1 MLFCIIFTL
10 ICVCNASIPLTNFL
24 NFGPGSG
31 DITLTSNMSSITVFV
46 KPSFRFFGRRRDSFN
61 VSAAGINIHKGLLT
75 AFFGKFDETKG
86 RIFFRLAKPE
96 TSTLA
101 FTQLESL
108 LAAEFPNLH
117 RLRLPM
123 KWAAVMTFGEVQ
135 PAGNFESCY
144 DEQLPGN
151 TYQLVLTS
159 NGRFTFFIASYNHIG
174 WVQKDS
180 WAGGRVYDHVRN
192 RNSRFTLYGGNS
204 ACDLDNGEKYEGRF
218 VLRVDDSNIY
228 PPGTMCPTQLNCK
241 ILPPNWTN
249 PPKCKADDY
258 VPGAKSKCICENF
271 ASMNQY
277 ATFLTCV
284 GGQWKGRVFH
294 CHLFTK
300 HHDGP
305 TDVFQF
311 VCHKCD
317 HKFGTEYRLL
327 RHEEKCGR
335 ESRSEEA
342 LENIRHQIRIYEMI
356 EESLKYNMTKNSGQW
371 ECFNKMDLQCHEC
384 DANIFATSFC
394 SLDEL
399 IAHMISNHQAG
410 PLDVFQFVCHKCDYK
425 FGTEYRLLRHK
436 ETCGRESRSAED
448 TAKIRY
454 KFQMY
459 ELLEESLTYNM
470 SKPQTAGMP
479 TSYPSRT
486 ETTAANP
493 TQISNASHKRVRRNE
508 GNVNSAG
515 ESSNLRLMEDAKKK
529 RVTEE
534 TVSRTGMP
542 ESSGCNQRIPMT
554 RYYVNEI
561 GPHHVAYKRLHGS
574 GSSYYK
580 VFECSGC
587 EQTRQVRSRDV
598 CLNDDGTQEERC
610 LRRLTKEDLEKYRDL
625 VTIGMR
631 PEGHVD
637 LPNLET
643 GTSNAQSM
651 KLRANPDETMPH
663 SSSDNVY
670 VQNYPIKL
678 PADMMDVTEET
689 VSRTEVPE
697 SSGHNQRIPMTRYY
711 ENEIGP
717 DCVSYKRLVAS
728 GSCNYKV
735 FECSGCKQTKPGRN
749 LDVCVNDDGTQ
760 GEHGYC
766 FVCLCQ
772 LVKEA
777 FKDNSMGHKRGGGLT
792 CSRCDNLLV
801 IQERFLRRMPK
812 DMEKYLRDLLKI
824 GAQPERHADFPNL
837 HKGTSNAQSMKLRAN
852 PDETMPHSSSENVSV
867 RNNQIKLP
875 ADKIHDPAQ
884 IPRFNNAKDLE
895 ERMATLTSNAASFTN
910 KIQVYGP
917 CLHPMEENARDHQRE
932 DLRTYFGQFGK
943 IISVSV
949 KPIFDD
955 MTTDAIVTFV
965 HCKSAAKCIGQES
978 HKILGQDFRVE
989 RGEPSKGEKKKIKAY
1004 LEQNLPHLPEE
1015 NDGPNYQSNL
1025 PEGLTNRIFVC
1036 GPCLHPEQVDPRGR
1050 QSGDLRAYFGQF
1062 GAIVNIANQ
1071 KTTVGVTK
1079 MKSKVAF
1086 ENCDSARQCLQQ
1098 NTHKICGQ
1106 DFFVWAAT
1114 PTRGMKRR
1122 LEAILN
1128 QNVPGPSSGN
1138 VSTSQNVHD
1147 NPAAESNPGS
1157 QWLECVKTEAAR
1169 EKKKR
1174 KCRRP

>member
-1 MLFCIIFTL
+1 MNLECQ
-10 ICVCNASIPLTNFL
+10 VCTGNKI
-24 NFGPGSG
+24 G
-31 DITLTSNMSSITVFV
+31 TSFY
-46 KPSFRFFGRRRDSFN
+46 
-61 VSAAGINIHKGLLT
+61 
-75 AFFGKFDETKG
+75 
-86 RIFFRLAKPE
+86 
-96 TSTLA
+96 
-101 FTQLESL
+101 SL
-108 LAAEFPNLH
+108 
-117 RLRLPM
+117 
-123 KWAAVMTFGEVQ
+123 
-135 PAGNFESCY
+135 
-144 DEQLPGN
+144 D
-151 TYQLVLTS
+151 
-159 NGRFTFFIASYNHIG
+159 
-174 WVQKDS
+174 
-180 WAGGRVYDHVRN
+180 
-192 RNSRFTLYGGNS
+192 
-204 ACDLDNGEKYEGRF
+204 DLQG
-218 VLRVDDSNIY
+218 
-228 PPGTMCPTQLNCK
+228 
-241 ILPPNWTN
+241 
-249 PPKCKADDY
+249 
-258 VPGAKSKCICENF
+258 
-271 ASMNQY
+271 
-277 ATFLTCV
+277 
-284 GGQWKGRVFH
+284 
-294 CHLFTK
+294 HLFTK

-399 IAHMISNHQAG
+399 IAHMFSNHQTG
-410 PLDVFQFVCHKCDYK
+410 PLDVFQFRCHKCDFK

-436 ETCGRESRSAED
+436 ETCGRESRSEED

-493 TQISNASHKRVRRNE
+493 TQISNASHKRVLTFGSSVKPEVQNKSCPNDSATSTQSNVKTENEDVDTSEPEFLGIVETRKRKAPSKPSEHTPKRNE

-515 ESSNLRLMEDAKKK
+515 ESSNLRLIEDAKKK

-534 TVSRTGMP
+534 TVSRTEVP

-554 RYYVNEI
+554 RYYENEI

-587 EQTRQVRSRDV
+587 NQTRKTRDRDV
-598 CLNDDGTQEERC
+598 CLNDDGSKGEHGYCFIC
-610 LRRLTKEDLEKYRDL
+610 LRRLVEEAINDNSMGHKRGGGLTCSRCDNLLVIQERFLRKMTKEDLEKYREL
-625 VTIGMR
+625 VTIGAR

-643 GTSNAQSM
+643 GTSNAQPM
-651 KLRANPDETMPH
+651 KPRVNPDETMPH

-678 PADMMDVTEET
+678 PADMMDVP
-689 VSRTEVPE
+689 V
-697 SSGHNQRIPMTRYY
+697 H
-711 ENEIGP
+711 
-717 DCVSYKRLVAS
+717 
-728 GSCNYKV
+728 
-735 FECSGCKQTKPGRN
+735 
-749 LDVCVNDDGTQ
+749 
-760 GEHGYC
+760 
-766 FVCLCQ
+766 
-772 LVKEA
+772 
-777 FKDNSMGHKRGGGLT
+777 
-792 CSRCDNLLV
+792 
-801 IQERFLRRMPK
+801 
-812 DMEKYLRDLLKI
+812 
-824 GAQPERHADFPNL
+824 
-837 HKGTSNAQSMKLRAN
+837 
-852 PDETMPHSSSENVSV
+852 
-867 RNNQIKLP
+867 
-875 ADKIHDPAQ
+875 
-884 IPRFNNAKDLE
+884 IPRFNSANLE
-895 ERMATLTSNAASFTN
+895 KRMATLTSNAASFTN
-910 KIQVYGP
+910 RIHVSGP
-917 CLHPMEENARDHQRE
+917 CLYPMEENAREHQRE

-943 IISVSV
+943 IFTICI

-955 MTTDAIVTFV
+955 MTTDAIVTFA
-965 HCKSAAKCIGQES
+965 HCKSAAKCMEQS
-978 HKILGQDFRVE
+978 NHKILGQDFRVE
-989 RGEPSKGEKKKIKAY
+989 RGQPSKGAKRKIIAY

-1015 NDGPNYQSNL
+1015 NDGPNYQSSL
-1025 PEGLTNRIFVC
+1025 PEGMTNRIFVC
-1036 GPCLHPEQVDPRGR
+1036 GPCLHPEQVDPRAS
-1050 QSGDLRAYFGQF
+1050 QNGDLRAYFGQF

-1071 KTTVGVTK
+1071 KTTVATK

-1098 NTHKICGQ
+1098 NTHKICGL

-1157 QWLECVKTEAAR
+1157 QWLECVKTEAAI